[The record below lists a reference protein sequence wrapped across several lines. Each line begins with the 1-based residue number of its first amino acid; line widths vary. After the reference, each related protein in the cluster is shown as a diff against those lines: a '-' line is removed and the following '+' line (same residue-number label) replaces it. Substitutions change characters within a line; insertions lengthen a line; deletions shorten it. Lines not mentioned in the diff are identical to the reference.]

1 MLLTIRLEFPGF
13 SNRSWDSITAV
24 VMTGQALRDT
34 QDQSNVL
41 SRKRTTIIFVAL
53 ALTLFISVL
62 DQTSV
67 STSLPAIGKDLD
79 AVSTISWVQPFRTC
93 IEPPHR

>member
-1 MLLTIRLEFPGF
+1 
-13 SNRSWDSITAV
+13 
-24 VMTGQALRDT
+24 MTERILNDT

-41 SRKRTTIIFVAL
+41 SSKRIVTIFVGL

-67 STSLPAIGKDLD
+67 STSLPVIGKDLD
-79 AVSTISWVQPFRTC
+79 AVSTISWVQTYRTH
-93 IEPPHR
+93 II